1 MNSSKIENKSGW
13 LVGGGIVASIIA
25 SLCCIG
31 PLILTVLG
39 VSGAAALAKFDVIR
53 IPMIIL
59 VITIFLFTGVLL
71 FRKRNHCEPGSICAD
86 PRKFKKIMIFYWIG
100 LVVALLGI
108 TSPQWIARFY

>member
-59 VITIFLFTGVLL
+59 VITIFLLDWFGCCIVRDNIPSMDSPILL
-71 FRKRNHCEPGSICAD
+71 DH
-86 PRKFKKIMIFYWIG
+86 
-100 LVVALLGI
+100 
-108 TSPQWIARFY
+108 

>member
-13 LVGGGIVASIIA
+13 FVGGGIVASIIA

-53 IPMIIL
+53 IPMR
-59 VITIFLFTGVLL
+59 G
-71 FRKRNHCEPGSICAD
+71 
-86 PRKFKKIMIFYWIG
+86 
-100 LVVALLGI
+100 
-108 TSPQWIARFY
+108 